1 MNSIAG
7 YGVALTSI
15 LYERDGAGGFARLFI
30 VAALIV
36 ALATMILVARAYDLN
51 RKREAQ
57 SISLEARISRLL
69 RADPLLSPFPIAPT
83 VRIPLWRGAPI
94 SVAMTGAVPRSELRH
109 AALALALR
117 EARRKGRDYRV
128 EDEIVVDPTMAKRA
142 A

>member
-36 ALATMILVARAYDLN
+36 ALAAMILVARAYDLN

-117 EARRKGRDYRV
+117 EARRKARDYRV